1 MSRKLGVFLLFI
13 SFSLIVFVIYGQ
25 LRIRRFETSKE
36 KAEISASSQISDL
49 NSVFSKIEIISDVP
63 NFTVKKDKVEK
74 FSEVLRDWR
83 VFSED
88 NFYLHSLDK
97 SVSPAK
103 IIFHLTDKKQ
113 PYQFVYENNTDKVI
127 QSVGEEWDEKK
138 RTLNLF
144 FHVDSSILSTG
155 EVSSIDKMFNDFIL
169 IVLYSRTHKGD
180 PGYIKE
186 TEKLLS
192 AFLKVKH
199 PFILNRK

>member
-127 QSVGEEWDEKK
+127 QSVGEEWDEEK

-169 IVLYSRTHKGD
+169 ILM
-180 PGYIKE
+180 
-186 TEKLLS
+186 
-192 AFLKVKH
+192 
-199 PFILNRK
+199 N

>member
-127 QSVGEEWDEKK
+127 QSVGEEWDEEK
-138 RTLNLF
+138 RTLNLL